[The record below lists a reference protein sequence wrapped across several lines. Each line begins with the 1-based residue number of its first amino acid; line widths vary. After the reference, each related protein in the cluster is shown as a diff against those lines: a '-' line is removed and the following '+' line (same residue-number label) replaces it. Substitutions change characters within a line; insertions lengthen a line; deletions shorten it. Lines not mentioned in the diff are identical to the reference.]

1 MDKMH
6 FLVMHGAT
14 KAQREKFLKFKEPY
28 VRDSWLRYIKKME
41 DKANG

>member
-6 FLVMHGAT
+6 FFIMQGAT
-14 KAQREKFLKFKEPY
+14 KIQREKFLKFKEPY
-28 VRDSWLRYIKKME
+28 VRDSWLRYIKRME

>member
-1 MDKMH
+1 MDEMH
-6 FLVMHGAT
+6 FLVMQGAT

-28 VRDSWLRYIKKME
+28 VRDSWLRYIKRME

>member
-6 FLVMHGAT
+6 FLVMQGAT
-14 KAQREKFLKFKEPY
+14 KTQREKFLKFKEPY
-28 VRDSWLRYIKKME
+28 VRDSWLRYIKRME

>member
-6 FLVMHGAT
+6 LKIIRGAT
-14 KAQREKFLKFKEPY
+14 KAQKEQFLKMKEPH
-28 VRDSWLRYIKKME
+28 VKDSWLRYIKRME

>member
-1 MDKMH
+1 MDKIH
-6 FLVMHGAT
+6 FLIIQGVP

-28 VRDSWLRYIKKME
+28 VRDSWLRYIKRME